1 MQTGSSLGGP
11 VNLTTIGLALL
22 LPVYTLLGWEGSA
35 DLAEETRDPRR
46 VAPTAM
52 FRSVIISGIA
62 AFFVYAIFAMAI
74 PGSIAATANGTQN
87 AMIAVFQAHF
97 GSGLALL
104 LKIIAFVAIFSALL
118 ANVTV
123 ATRMC
128 FSLSRDKMLPGWQWL
143 SRVNDRTRTPVYSIL
158 LVGLVA
164 LVVNLLSAGIITRV
178 VAIVSVTY
186 YGTYVFTMA
195 ATLIGARRGTIPEAG
210 PQYFGLGRW
219 LRPLA
224 WIGIAWSA
232 IVMLYMTVPA
242 VNHVAGE
249 YTVYFE
255 ILGVLWFFLYLRRRI
270 RSGEAGPPLTALP
283 SGEAAEELKITKESL

>member
-1 MQTGSSLGGP
+1 
-11 VNLTTIGLALL
+11 
-22 LPVYTLLGWEGSA
+22 
-35 DLAEETRDPRR
+35 
-46 VAPTAM
+46 M
-52 FRSVIISGIA
+52 FRSVIISGVA

-74 PGSIAATANGTQN
+74 PGSIAKTANGTQN
-87 AMIAVFQAHF
+87 AMIAVFQDHF

-143 SRVNDRTRTPVYSIL
+143 SRVNDRTRTPIYSIL

-164 LVVNLLSAGIITRV
+164 LVVNLLSAGIVTRV
-178 VAIVSVTY
+178 VAIVAVTY
-186 YGTYVFTMA
+186 YGTYVFTMV
-195 ATLIGARRGTIPEAG
+195 ATLIGAKRGTIPQAG
-210 PQYFGLGRW
+210 PQYFNLGRW
-219 LRPLA
+219 LVPLA
-224 WIGIAWSA
+224 WIGIGWSA

-255 ILGVLWFFLYLRRRI
+255 ILGVAWFFLYLRSRI
-270 RSGEAGPPLTALP
+270 RSGEAGPPLIALP